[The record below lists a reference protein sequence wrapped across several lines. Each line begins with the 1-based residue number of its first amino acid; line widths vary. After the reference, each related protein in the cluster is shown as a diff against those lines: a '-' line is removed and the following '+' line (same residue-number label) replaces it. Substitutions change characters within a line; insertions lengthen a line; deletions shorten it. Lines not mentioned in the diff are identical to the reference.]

1 MKFYKTATNDIQTND
16 ISFTKHFRSNN
27 IKINKF
33 IILKVLYVILE
44 LALISVS
51 WFFFIKCIK
60 FGI

>member
-16 ISFTKHFRSNN
+16 ISFTKHFRSNS
-27 IKINKF
+27 IQINKF